1 MKKKIIIGSCITLVI
16 ILFVSVFLINNS
28 DSSSVFGGGGILD
41 VKVKNIGRG
50 DIKSSVNASG
60 VTQTTEDMEI
70 YLDASL
76 KINKV
81 FKTENQSVRK
91 GEKIVDLDLSELNS
105 QLEQL
110 KLSRDIQAIA
120 IQKLKDM
127 SGQKNLDIAVSIAKN
142 SLENAKE
149 NYEDSKKN
157 YEDSLDAYAYL
168 EISAEELDAAKKAL
182 AAAKLALDNA
192 NSNYQAAVEN
202 FNSAQRGNSTDLE
215 TQEKNLQ
222 ASELKISDLET
233 KIKKITESM
242 ISPMDG
248 VISQISI
255 KEGSY
260 TSSMQPA
267 FVIIN
272 TSKLNIK
279 AKVKEFDIKS
289 VAVGQEVK
297 ITGDAID
304 KEAKVTGRL
313 ESISPFAK
321 KNTTMSGEETVVEA
335 VISIEQSDVQLK
347 SGLNVSCE
355 IFTIDKKGVLVVD
368 FEMIKEDKDGSKFV
382 YVVDKD
388 NIMHKRQINLGT
400 NSDMTSEVIS
410 GLSEGEAVV
419 TRPLPNY
426 KDGAKVRAENVTKS
440 EAK

>member
-182 AAAKLALDNA
+182 AAAKLA
-192 NSNYQAAVEN
+192 
-202 FNSAQRGNSTDLE
+202 SAQRGNSTDLE

>member
-149 NYEDSKKN
+149 NYEYSKKN

-297 ITGDAID
+297 ITGDAIN
-304 KEAKVTGRL
+304 RY
-313 ESISPFAK
+313 
-321 KNTTMSGEETVVEA
+321 NTTMSGEETVVEA